1 MHIGKRRR
9 RVASSEVR
17 MARTAPPGKE
27 DSGTALGAGKK
38 TLAPHSPCPGQRR
51 LWHRPRALA
60 LGGAPG
66 QRRLWHA
73 LAPSRA
79 LAGGPSRTAR
89 RAKKTLAP
97 PSRGTARRAKKTLAP
112 PSGKEDSGTALSALS
127 PQPCPRVALA
137 PRPRKDRSPAES
149 RAQIRSP
156 IFFRHRRGRI
166 LMEYDRPQGRV
177 RTKTR
182 SKGNIGR
189 LGRPRMRWTAR
200 SPRRRPCA
208 LPRDVGLNVRLPEIL
223 PRLLSVR
230 QYDGLWCYLLP
241 VSPGGGALV
250 ATWFLCRGPV
260 WVGSVC
266 PLLMHRP
273 GRGWSWRRC
282 HSRKANAPHSVSW

>member
-27 DSGTALGAGKK
+27 DSGAALGAGKK
-38 TLAPHSPCPGQRR
+38 TLAPHSPCP
-51 LWHRPRALA
+51 
-60 LGGAPG
+60 
-66 QRRLWHA
+66 
-73 LAPSRA
+73 
-79 LAGGPSRTAR
+79 

-97 PSRGTARRAKKTLAP
+97 PSHRPA
-112 PSGKEDSGTALSALS
+112 GKEDSGTALGQRRLWHR